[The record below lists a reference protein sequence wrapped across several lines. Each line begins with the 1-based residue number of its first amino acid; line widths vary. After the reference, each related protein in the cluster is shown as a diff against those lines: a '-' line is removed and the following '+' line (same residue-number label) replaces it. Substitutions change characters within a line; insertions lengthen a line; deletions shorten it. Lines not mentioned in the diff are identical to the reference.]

1 MTKVT
6 TPSRSTRST
15 RNQPVQQVDNVVKLG
30 NRNYKRVELLPRN
43 TAQEDYVEALL
54 DKRMVFAIGPAG
66 TGKSLLAVLRA
77 IQALR
82 SQEITKIIITRPA
95 VSVDE
100 QLGYLPGTLAEK
112 MAPWTRP
119 IFDIFEE
126 YYGVMETARMLEEG
140 VIEISPL
147 GFMRGR
153 TFKHAYIILDE
164 AQNCTVSQMTMVCTR
179 IGEGSSMVITGDL
192 NQHDR
197 GFEDNGLSDFLKRFP
212 KSDSDIA
219 ICKFNRTHVE
229 RDPLVSKILGIYGQD

>member
-1 MTKVT
+1 M
-6 TPSRSTRST
+6 
-15 RNQPVQQVDNVVKLG
+15 
-30 NRNYKRVELLPRN
+30 PR
-43 TAQEDYVEALL
+43 
-54 DKRMVFAIGPAG
+54 
-66 TGKSLLAVLRA
+66 
-77 IQALR
+77 
-82 SQEITKIIITRPA
+82 ITKIIITRPA